1 MVQKRENKAQAV
13 AVLCSAGLDS
23 AVLLAETAA
32 RGRAVPIYVATG
44 LAWEAAE
51 RRALDRLVSALPHRD
66 NVAGVVTLHVD
77 MRDVY
82 PATHWAIRGEA
93 PAFDTP
99 DEDVYLEGRNI
110 VLLSKAAVYMARE
123 RLERILIGPLDGN
136 PFPDATP
143 EFFAAMSKA
152 LGLGLATPITIEA
165 PLLRESKAD
174 VIRRG
179 LALGVPFE
187 LTLSCMQPVEGRHCG
202 RCSKCR
208 ERQDAFQGGGD
219 HRSGEAELPT
229 RHAALKGGPTKAAD
243 ESNRRRCECAAACRP
258 TRGGRAASGDSR
270 IDRPGRRS

>member
-1 MVQKRENKAQAV
+1 MVQKRENEVQAV

-23 AVLLAETAA
+23 AVLLADAA
-32 RGRAVPIYVATG
+32 SKGRAVPIYVATG
-44 LAWEAAE
+44 LAWELAE
-51 RRALDRLVSALPHRD
+51 RRILARLVAALPHRE
-66 NVAGVVTLHVD
+66 NVAGIVTLHVD

-99 DEDVYLEGRNI
+99 DEDVYIEGRNI

-123 RLERILIGPLDGN
+123 HLERILIGPLDGN

-143 EFFAAMSKA
+143 EFFAAMSTA
-152 LGLGLATPITIEA
+152 LSRGLAAPIAIEA
-165 PLLRESKAD
+165 PLLRETKAD

-187 LTLSCMQPVEGRHCG
+187 LTLSCMQPVDGTHCG

-208 ERQDAFQGGGD
+208 ERQDAFREVGIGD
-219 HRSGEAELPT
+219 P
-229 RHAALKGGPTKAAD
+229 AA
-243 ESNRRRCECAAACRP
+243 
-258 TRGGRAASGDSR
+258 
-270 IDRPGRRS
+270 